1 MANAIELIK
10 KYLSQAVVLTF
21 AQKSKSR
28 VLETDGKRIQLDFAG
43 GNTVK
48 ILNLQMEGLSDY
60 KRANNSQITAAG
72 GYSEFGAGDQ
82 GGRGYLGSD
91 VGATWEAKT
100 LRYDRG
106 AQLKIDAMDDEEL
119 AGQLM
124 GTVVGAYI
132 DQHIIPE
139 VDTLRFATLAA
150 QATTLIGNRKEAAIS
165 DNTIISEFNSA
176 IEFMSEAEVDGE
188 NQVFFVNPS
197 VMSQIRNTTEL
208 QRKLTQVEYKSAV
221 EGVSFTITKYEGRVI
236 EEVPTSR
243 FYTEAVAGV
252 RGFYPSATSKII
264 NFLLVDKSVVLPVVK
279 VDNVRVF
286 TPDQVQDFDGYK
298 INFRVYHDLF
308 VPERLRTGVYA
319 HVSNTL
325 ATTKT
330 AKLNVALSAGAS
342 GRTKITDYATL
353 PLGHTGSIYG
363 LAGDSGFEVG
373 KGISEYSSAVA
384 ITVGTDFTA
393 FSGNKG
399 YFALVNAR
407 GVIIA
412 VSTKYTD
419 IPKGASN

>member
-10 KYLSQAVVLTF
+10 KYLSQAVVLSF

-60 KRANNSQITAAG
+60 KRANNSQFTAAS

-82 GGRGYLGSD
+82 SGRGYLSSD
-91 VGATWEAKT
+91 VGATWETKT

-150 QATTLIGNRKEAAIS
+150 QTTTLIGNRKEAAIS
-165 DNTIISEFNSA
+165 NNTIISAFNSA

-188 NQVFFVNPS
+188 NQIFFVNPS
-197 VMSQIRNTTEL
+197 VMTQIRSTNEL
-208 QRKLTQVEYKSAV
+208 NHVVYKSAV
-221 EGVSFTITKYEGRVI
+221 EGVSFIVTKYEGRVI

-243 FYTEAVAGV
+243 FYTGAVAGV

-342 GRTKITDYATL
+342 GKTKITGYATL

-373 KGISEYSSAVA
+373 KGISEYTNAVA

-393 FSGNKG
+393 FSGDKG

-407 GVIIA
+407 SVIIA
-412 VSTKYTD
+412 VSTKYTN
-419 IPKGASN
+419 IPKGTGT

>member
-82 GGRGYLGSD
+82 SGRGYLGSD

-132 DQHIIPE
+132 DHHIIPE
-139 VDTLRFATLAA
+139 VDALRFSTLAA

-176 IEFMSEAEVDGE
+176 IEFMSEAEVDGD
-188 NQVFFVNPS
+188 NQVIFVNPA
-197 VMSQIRNTTEL
+197 VMSQIRSTSEL

-243 FYTEAVAGV
+243 FYTDAVAGV

-330 AKLNVALSAGAS
+330 AKLNVALSAGETS
-342 GRTKITDYATL
+342 GKTKITDFATL

-363 LAGDSGFEVG
+363 LAGDTGFEVG
-373 KGISEYSSAVA
+373 KAISEYSSAAA
-384 ITVGTDFTA
+384 ITVGTEYTA
-393 FSGNKG
+393 FSGDKG

-407 GVIIA
+407 GLIIA
-412 VSTKYTD
+412 VSTKYTT
-419 IPKGASN
+419 IPKGAA

>member
-10 KYLSQAVVLTF
+10 KYLSQAVVLSF

-60 KRANNSQITAAG
+60 KRANNSQFTAAG

-82 GGRGYLGSD
+82 SGRGYLSSD
-91 VGATWEAKT
+91 VGATWETKT

-150 QATTLIGNRKEAAIS
+150 QTTTLIGNRKEAAIS
-165 DNTIISEFNSA
+165 NNTIISAFNSA

-188 NQVFFVNPS
+188 NQIFFVNPS
-197 VMSQIRNTTEL
+197 VMTQIRSTNEL
-208 QRKLTQVEYKSAV
+208 NHVVYKSAV
-221 EGVSFTITKYEGRVI
+221 EGVSFIVTKYEGRVI

-243 FYTEAVAGV
+243 FYTGAVAGV

-342 GRTKITDYATL
+342 GKTKITDYATL

-373 KGISEYSSAVA
+373 KGISEYTNAVA
-384 ITVGTDFTA
+384 ITVGTNFTA
-393 FSGNKG
+393 FSGDKG

-412 VSTKYTD
+412 VSTKYTN
-419 IPKGASN
+419 IPKGT